1 MAKDKVLMDNDS
13 KLITDLKKL
22 ISRLRGKNDQL
33 SKDIEV
39 KDSELQI
46 LSKYLNED
54 KGIQLDKIKEVTES
68 QSQQV

>member
-22 ISRLRGKNDQL
+22 ISELRGKNDQL

-39 KDSELQI
+39 KDSEL
-46 LSKYLNED
+46 
-54 KGIQLDKIKEVTES
+54 
-68 QSQQV
+68 